1 MYGIDGQSL
10 LMRDIQRLYYHD
22 KELWS
27 KEKSGKVAEH
37 KYFIL
42 KEEYQSKGIGK
53 QVHAKELDTYKKNG
67 FDEIQLEA
75 AWDGLVVWKRLFF
88 NFKSKR
94 DEDLIKIA
102 IQRYLVEVKG
112 LANSEI
118 KSIIKSNP
126 FSISSNYLKDN
137 KIDFKEWVYE
147 VKLIQTLVKLYKEL
161 S

>member
-1 MYGIDGQSL
+1 
-10 LMRDIQRLYYHD
+10 
-22 KELWS
+22 
-27 KEKSGKVAEH
+27 
-37 KYFIL
+37 
-42 KEEYQSKGIGK
+42 
-53 QVHAKELDTYKKNG
+53 
-67 FDEIQLEA
+67 
-75 AWDGLVVWKRLFF
+75 VWKRLFF